1 MEDLVKLFK
10 KYYKEDF
17 EKLQKDFR
25 SVEAKDG
32 YTEKIEK
39 EGVFI
44 REIKASNGSNI
55 NIIVKVDENK
65 ITVIVLRVFIPENST
80 VNVNVIG
87 KSEGELYFYSE
98 AIHEKKSISYLSER
112 FIIAGKMVNLSK
124 IIIPENSE
132 YSEGNLEQIII
143 NKEGSNVVTIP
154 ILDVR
159 NNTSKGMHASKNVKL
174 SEEEIFYLKHFGIQ
188 GDKIFNLIE
197 ESMFPELFAI

>member
-1 MEDLVKLFK
+1 MEDLVRLFK

-17 EKLQKDFR
+17 EKLQRDFN
-25 SVEAKDG
+25 SIEAKDS

-39 EGVFI
+39 EGIFI

-65 ITVIVLRVFIPENST
+65 IAVIVLRVFTPENST
-80 VNVNVIG
+80 VNVNVVG
-87 KSEGELYFYSE
+87 KSKGELYFYSE

-112 FIIAGKMVNLSK
+112 FIIVGKMVNLSK
-124 IIIPENSE
+124 IIIPEASE

-143 NKEGSNVVTIP
+143 NKEGSKVVTIP

-159 NNTSKGMHASKNVKL
+159 NNTSKGMHASKNIKL
-174 SEEEIFYLKHFGIQ
+174 SEEEIFYLKHFGIH

-197 ESMFPELFAI
+197 ESMFPELF

>member
-10 KYYKEDF
+10 RYYKEDF
-17 EKLQKDFR
+17 EKLQRDFR
-25 SVEAKDG
+25 SIEAKDS

-39 EGVFI
+39 EGIFI
-44 REIKASNGSNI
+44 REIKASKGSNI

-65 ITVIVLRVFIPENST
+65 IAVIVLRVFIPENST

-87 KSEGELYFYSE
+87 KSKGELYFYSE
-98 AIHEKKSISYLSER
+98 AIHEKKSVSYLSER
-112 FIIAGKMVNLSK
+112 FIIVGKMVNLSK
-124 IIIPENSE
+124 IIIPATSE

-159 NNTSKGMHASKNVKL
+159 NNTSKGMHASKNIKL
-174 SEEEIFYLKHFGIQ
+174 SEEEIFYLKHFGIK
-188 GDKIFNLIE
+188 GDKIFDLIE
-197 ESMFPELFAI
+197 ESMFPELFSI

>member
-10 KYYKEDF
+10 RYYKENF
-17 EKLQKDFR
+17 EKLQRDF
-25 SVEAKDG
+25 SSIEAKES

-39 EGVFI
+39 EGIFI

-80 VNVNVIG
+80 VKVNIIG
-87 KSEGELYFYSE
+87 KSKGELYFYSE
-98 AIHEKKSISYLSER
+98 AIHEKKSISYLSEK
-112 FIIAGKMVNLSK
+112 FIIVGKMVNLSK

-143 NKEGSNVVTIP
+143 NKEGSNVVAIP

-159 NNTSKGMHASKNVKL
+159 NSTSKGMHASKNIKL

>member
-10 KYYKEDF
+10 RYYKEDF
-17 EKLQKDFR
+17 DKLQKDFR

-55 NIIVKVDENK
+55 NLIIKVEGTK
-65 ITVIVLRVFIPENST
+65 MTVIVLRVFIPENST

-87 KSEGELYFYSE
+87 KSKGELYFYSE
-98 AIHEKKSISYLSER
+98 AIHEKKSISYLSEK

-124 IIIPENSE
+124 IIIPEASE
-132 YSEGNLEQIII
+132 YSEGNLEQLII

-159 NNTSKGMHASKNVKL
+159 NNTSKGMHASKNIKL
-174 SEEEIFYLKHFGIQ
+174 SEEEIFYLKHFGVH

-197 ESMFPELFAI
+197 ESIFPELFAI

>member
-17 EKLQKDFR
+17 EKLQRDFL
-25 SVEAKDG
+25 SVEVKNG

-39 EGVFI
+39 EGIFI

-55 NIIVKVDENK
+55 NIILRVDENK
-65 ITVIVLRVFIPENST
+65 IAVIVLRVFIPENST
-80 VNVNVIG
+80 LNVNVIG
-87 KSEGELYFYSE
+87 KSKGELYFYSE
-98 AIHEKKSISYLSER
+98 AIHEKKSISYLSEK
-112 FIIAGKMVNLSK
+112 FIIVGKMVNISK

-159 NNTSKGMHASKNVKL
+159 NNTSKGMHASKNIKL
-174 SEEEIFYLKHFGIQ
+174 SEEEILYLKHFGVH

-197 ESMFPELFAI
+197 ESIFPELFAI

>member
-17 EKLQKDFR
+17 EKLQRDFL
-25 SVEAKDG
+25 SVEVKNG

-39 EGVFI
+39 EGIFI

-55 NIIVKVDENK
+55 NIILRVDENK
-65 ITVIVLRVFIPENST
+65 IAVIVLRVFIPENST
-80 VNVNVIG
+80 LNVNVIG
-87 KSEGELYFYSE
+87 KSKGELYFYSE
-98 AIHEKKSISYLSER
+98 AIHEKKSISYLSEK
-112 FIIAGKMVNLSK
+112 FIIVGKMVNISK

-159 NNTSKGMHASKNVKL
+159 NNASKGMHASKNIKL
-174 SEEEIFYLKHFGIQ
+174 SEEEIFYLKHFGVH

-197 ESMFPELFAI
+197 ESIFPELFAI